1 MIQYD
6 NAQIGE
12 VVTHFVGNR
21 LLEDGMTDFL
31 GVASC
36 RDEYSNTKRVIKLD
50 NNVRI
55 YITGSRDQV
64 VQGEDEYGK
73 FYKVYYEEESI

>member
-6 NAQIGE
+6 
-12 VVTHFVGNR
+12 
-21 LLEDGMTDFL
+21 
-31 GVASC
+31 
-36 RDEYSNTKRVIKLD
+36 
-50 NNVRI
+50 NVRI

-64 VQGEDEYGK
+64 VQSEDEHGK